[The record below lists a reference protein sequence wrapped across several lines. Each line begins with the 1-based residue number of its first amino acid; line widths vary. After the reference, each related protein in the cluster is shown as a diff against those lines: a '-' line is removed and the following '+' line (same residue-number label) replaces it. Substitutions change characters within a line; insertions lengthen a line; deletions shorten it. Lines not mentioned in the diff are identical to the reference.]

1 MLVTILTPTYNRC
14 DKLPILKKSLENQI
28 NKNFEWM
35 IVDDGSTDETEIW
48 VKKIQANAEFSIR
61 YIKKTNGGKH
71 TALNIGVK
79 KITSEL
85 TMIVDSDDI
94 LLPKAVELIEKYYE
108 KYKDNKKIGVFSY
121 LRVFSNGAAIV
132 PLEQEEKVASY
143 IQYRI
148 KENRQGDMAEVF
160 LTRVLKEFPFPE
172 FAGERFLSEDV
183 IWIQIGLKY
192 EYVFIDQPIY
202 QCEYLESGLTANDKK
217 MKFASPLGSMMRGKM
232 LMKPE
237 CGWKVN
243 VKGAIIWN
251 CYKREVS
258 GTIPEMVRMTTI
270 REKALVFATKLVGR
284 YYNKKWKASYQN

>member
-14 DKLPILKKSLENQI
+14 DKLPVLKKSLENQT

-35 IVDDGSTDETEIW
+35 IVDDGSTDETEKW
-48 VKKIQANAEFSIR
+48 VRRIQADAEFPIR
-61 YIKKTNGGKH
+61 YIKKINGGKH
-71 TALNIGVK
+71 TALNVGVK
-79 KITSEL
+79 EINSEL
-85 TMIVDSDDI
+85 IMIVDSDDI

-108 KYKDNKKIGVFSY
+108 KYKNNKKIGVLSY
-121 LRVFSNGAAIV
+121 LKVFSNGAAIV
-132 PLEQEEKVASY
+132 PMEQEEKVASY
-143 IQYRI
+143 VQYRI
-148 KENRQGDMAEVF
+148 KGSRPGDMAEVF

-172 FAGERFLSEDV
+172 FPGERFLSEDV
-183 IWIQIGLKY
+183 VWIQIGLKY

-202 QCEYLESGLTANDKK
+202 QCEYLDGGLTANDKK

-232 LMKPE
+232 LMKKE

-251 CYKREVS
+251 CYRQEVT

-270 REKALVFATKLVGR
+270 REKVLVFATKLAGR
-284 YYNKKWKASYQN
+284 YYNRRWKASYQG